1 VTDDNTEASGAVE
14 MRVGPKSI
22 WIQAVCLGVATLGRL
37 PALGAWWNQDDWGL
51 LARAA
56 ASAPE
61 AGGAPARLVGQI
73 LYWQLCYPLFGLN
86 PDPYTWS
93 RLLLHGLAAALTAR
107 IAWRAGLSPLAQ
119 LLAGLLVAA
128 TPLVFT
134 PLYWAAGCQELLAVS
149 LALAAVERWLS
160 GGRWGVVATLALAV
174 GSILAKE
181 PGLGLAL
188 LLGALFAGGAGAAR
202 ARRRWAVAVLVLIAL
217 AAVGESLL
225 VLRRF
230 ATGPE
235 DAYALSALAVPT
247 NLTTYGWWLAS
258 IGPRFAANITLPM
271 AAGGGAFWLLWG
283 GWALVSRNRGDRLP
297 AAALLA
303 ALLALAPVLPLVHHT
318 YPYLAYAVAPA
329 GALAVAALVPRRWP
343 LHAPLALLL
352 AIAAVMVGTVGMQ
365 IRLGERTAD
374 GLPADPLVRRTAL
387 AYASARTLTAL
398 PWHRETGDGTAPAT
412 LLLLQ
417 PPPDP
422 ASAQVADRLGVGWVM
437 GSELYSALAGTVGP
451 RLILSQESDADLS
464 IAWVNS
470 LQNAP
475 DEAIVLVDAGHLWLH
490 WGHSREALLYL
501 ALTEVA
507 REQFARARQHLLYAA
522 HRSAQ
527 TIPFYYDPDQMLV
540 APARVLARK
549 EAFIDYLAAGLQ
561 EGYSRHEVSALQE
574 IFFALLSTITG
585 HSVADLRDPAGG

>member
-1 VTDDNTEASGAVE
+1 MTDDNTEAPGAVE
-14 MRVGPKSI
+14 KRGGPKPI
-22 WIQAVCLGVATLGRL
+22 WIQAACLGAATLGRL

-51 LARAA
+51 IARAA
-56 ASAPE
+56 ELAP
-61 AGGAPARLVGQI
+61 AVGGAPARLVSQL
-73 LYWQLCYPLFGLN
+73 LYWRVCYPLFGLN

-107 IAWRAGLSPLAQ
+107 IAWRAGLPPLAQ

-134 PLYWAAGCQELLAVS
+134 PLYWAAGSQELLAVT
-149 LALAAVERWLS
+149 LALAAVERWLA
-160 GGRWGVVATLALAV
+160 GGRCAVVATLVLAT

-181 PGLGLAL
+181 AGLGLAL
-188 LLGALFAGGAGAAR
+188 LLGILLVGGAGATSAP
-202 ARRRWAVAVLVLIAL
+202 RRSAIVVLVLIAL
-217 AAVGESLL
+217 VAVGESLL

-230 ATGPE
+230 AVGPA
-235 DAYALSALAVPT
+235 DAYAISALAVPT
-247 NLTTYGWWLAS
+247 NLTAYGWWLAS

-271 AAGGGAFWLLWG
+271 AAGGGALWLLWG
-283 GWALVSRNRGDRLP
+283 GWAVVSRNRGDRLP
-297 AAALLA
+297 AVALLA
-303 ALLALAPVLPLVHHT
+303 ALLALAPVLPLVHHA
-318 YPYLAYAVAPA
+318 YPYLGYAVAPA
-329 GALAVAALVPRRWP
+329 GAVTVASLVPRRWP
-343 LHAPLALLL
+343 LRTPLALLL
-352 AIAAVMVGTVGMQ
+352 VIAAVVTGTAGMQ
-365 IRLGERTAD
+365 IRLGERTAA

-387 AYASARTLTAL
+387 SHASARTLTTL
-398 PWHRETGDGTAPAT
+398 PWHRHQGADTASAT

-417 PPPDP
+417 PPPDL
-422 ASAQVADRLGVGWVM
+422 ATAQVADRLGAGWVT

-451 RLILSQESDADLS
+451 RLILSQEFDAEVR

-470 LQNAP
+470 LQDAS

-490 WGHSREALLYL
+490 WGRSREALLYL

-507 REQFARARQHLLYAA
+507 RGQFARARQHLLYAA

-540 APARVLARK
+540 APTRVLARK
-549 EAFIDYLAAGLQ
+549 EAFVDYLAAGLQ

-574 IFFALLSTITG
+574 IFFALLSTVTG
-585 HSVADLRDPAGG
+585 RSIADLRAPAGG